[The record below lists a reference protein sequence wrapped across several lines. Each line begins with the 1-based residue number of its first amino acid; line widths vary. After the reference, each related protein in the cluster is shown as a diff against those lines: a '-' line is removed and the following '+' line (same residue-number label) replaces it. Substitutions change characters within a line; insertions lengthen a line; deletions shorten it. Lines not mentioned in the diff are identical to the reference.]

1 MYCTIRENFK
11 TVTTTVDDIKHGKL
25 TDDKAV
31 ASQGDKNIMLTD
43 EKGNISLVKFSDT
56 VIRLQQKIDRLADF
70 DDRLNALNEMV
81 TKLQSGLTTPIT
93 PVSTP
98 ETTHEIAVS

>member
-93 PVSTP
+93 PVSIP
-98 ETTHEIAVS
+98 ETTQEIAVS

>member
-1 MYCTIRENFK
+1 MYCTIRENF
-11 TVTTTVDDIKHGKL
+11 VTTTVDDIKADKR

-93 PVSTP
+93 PVSIP
-98 ETTHEIAVS
+98 ETTQEIAVS

>member
-1 MYCTIRENFK
+1 MYCTIRENF
-11 TVTTTVDDIKHGKL
+11 VTTTV
-25 TDDKAV
+25 DDKAV

-56 VIRLQQKIDRLADF
+56 VIRLQQKIDRLVDFADF
-70 DDRLNALNEMV
+70 VDDRLNALNEMV